1 MEKDNKNELA
11 TQKDNPVSV
20 ALAVFV
26 KDPKSW
32 YLYKKSE
39 KISKA
44 FFLLTRHL
52 PDDHMLKNHMREKAL
67 DLMAMAQSL
76 LSNTK
81 PVAEAA
87 YGVVLEAVS
96 LISLSDT
103 ALASEVQSER
113 NHSVVVREL
122 ETFISELSAWA
133 RERAVSSYI
142 PASMFDMSDISAV
155 QPEKGNNEIN
165 FYGDSRHP
173 YQKLPDSNKYSSGK
187 TTSHNLKNNKVSSS
201 EKGERPA
208 SSIERPASDMR
219 KSGRQESIIQAIRV
233 KGEVSITDLVVVVK
247 GCSEKTIQRELISL
261 VHAGIISKTGERR
274 WSRYSVV

>member
-1 MEKDNKNELA
+1 MEKDNKNEMT
-11 TQKDNPVSV
+11 TQKDNSISQ

-52 PDDHMLKNHMREKAL
+52 TDEHMLKNHMREKAL
-67 DLMAMAQSL
+67 DLMAKAQAL
-76 LSNTK
+76 LSNAK
-81 PVAEAA
+81 PAAETA
-87 YGVVLEAVS
+87 YGVVLEALS

-103 ALASEVQSER
+103 ALASELQSER

-122 ETFISELSAWA
+122 ETFINELSTWA
-133 RERAVSSYI
+133 RESAVSSYI
-142 PASMFDMSDISAV
+142 PASLFDMSDIAAFE
-155 QPEKGNNEIN
+155 PRKEIVKEN
-165 FYGDSRHP
+165 FYEKRAP
-173 YQKLPDSNKYSSGK
+173 TQ
-187 TTSHNLKNNKVSSS
+187 TLKNFKPARL
-201 EKGERPA
+201 EKDKPL
-208 SSIERPASDMR
+208 SDMR
-219 KSGRQESIIQAIRV
+219 KSGRQESIIQAIKV
-233 KGEVSITDLVVVVK
+233 KGEVSIKDLVVVVK

-261 VHAGIISKTGERR
+261 VSSGILSKTGERR